1 MALPSPPAAPIECPL
16 CARAPPT
23 DGGPEA
29 LFAFPCCEQRAC
41 AACAA
46 AWVGKTAADDFY
58 RASDSSRRFRRGGAC
73 PFCRAPAAPPTV
85 RALQVR
91 RHGAVGCGEGV
102 QRGRRGG
109 KGGGEDARLRHR
121 RSESWPRRGD
131 GVPRPGARC
140 PAKGRSPATRG
151 AKHVYRCCAAEQDGR
166 QRRQRR
172 WQRQRRRGMLPMF
185 FLGGGKL
192 ECDGSEQMCQGPG
205 VAALA
210 SGKGDDKPVRPI
222 CARAI
227 NTTALQRVPG
237 PGACQKFTE
246 PVVYSE
252 TLGSSHGVVS
262 MPRATQRHG

>member
-1 MALPSPPAAPIECPL
+1 MPPAPPPGWARPPPMIFTARVTL
-16 CARAPPT
+16 RGASDAAARAPSAARPRRRR
-23 DGGPEA
+23 PSE
-29 LFAFPCCEQRAC
+29 RSRC
-41 AACAA
+41 AAMAPLGA
-46 AWVGKTAADDFY
+46 GKGC
-58 RASDSSRRFRRGGAC
+58 RGGAGAA
-73 PFCRAPAAPPTV
+73 RAAE
-85 RALQVR
+85 RMR
-91 RHGAVGCGEGV
+91 DCGI
-102 QRGRRGG
+102 
-109 KGGGEDARLRHR
+109 A
-121 RSESWPRRGD
+121 RSESCPRRGD

-140 PAKGRSPATRG
+140 PAKGRRPATRG
-151 AKHVYRCCAAEQDGR
+151 AQHVYRCCAAEQDGR

-172 WQRQRRRGMLPMF
+172 WQRQRRREMLPMF
-185 FLGGGKL
+185 FWGGGKL